1 MKFGVKRTVK
11 QAFVFYLAY
20 LLLMSLVGIILSMII
35 VQFLPTNCVDFKT
48 CFEEGYEQSSP
59 IVNTI
64 GLILSIIAPLLL
76 SFLILKEKKLLSNF
90 KYILLALL
98 SGIMGIFGFA
108 IGLIPVAYLT
118 TRKSAKMEMDNK
130 DITTQQKKDNKKIN
144 N

>member
-20 LLLMSLVGIILSMII
+20 LLLISLVGIILAVII
-35 VQFLPTNCVDFKT
+35 NQFLPTNCVDFKT

-59 IVNTI
+59 IVNSF

-108 IGLIPVAYLT
+108 PGLILVAYLT